1 MGDGRGPSAW
11 NRSIFE
17 DWDARACIFDVE
29 GGMEEKK

>member
-1 MGDGRGPSAW
+1 MGDGRGPSA
-11 NRSIFE
+11 SIFE